1 MPTVAGKRYTRHLLE
16 MPMEVSASR
25 LADMA
30 TVTAAVVGLDI
41 PVGEIGLNDP
51 NGPAGLLV

>member
-1 MPTVAGKRYTRHLLE
+1 MPTVAGALYRTPLE